1 VNPSTNS
8 RRIVVAP
15 LGGTI
20 ACVPTAEGGVRPSP
34 DPTFM
39 RGVLDLSLLPVDN
52 LPHAELLPSTGV
64 ASAELDI
71 PRLLALAEQLE
82 GHVDAGASGVVV
94 TTGTDTLEEVAFAL
108 DLLWDRDEPLVVV
121 GAMRHGALP
130 GNDGPANL
138 RDGLR
143 VAAHPQSR
151 GQGVLV
157 TMGGDIHQ
165 AWQVRKSHSGAL
177 AAFNSAVSGP
187 AGSVQEDTVR
197 MTSMSV
203 IDRPLFKLSPLTT
216 TAPVALVRS
225 ALGDDG
231 RILSV
236 ITAAGYRGLIIE
248 VPGGR
253 VGPASVDC
261 EARAACPCHTR
272 GLQPTNVLR
281 TCLEIHVRQ
290 HRRRTQSAPNGHC
303 SQRFTR
309 QFEVAAAPSTV
320 ADHRS
325 RRGRTRACI
334 RHVRRTPNHRRPPR
348 IPRGARRGEGLSTRA
363 LSVNKRPASGCWIDN
378 TGALASLASS

>member
-1 VNPSTNS
+1 MKPSNNS

-71 PRLLALAEQLE
+71 PRLAALAEQLE

-108 DLLWDRDEPLVVV
+108 DLLWDRDEPLIVV

-143 VAAHPQSR
+143 VAAHPQAR

-157 TMGGDIHQ
+157 AMGGDIHQ

-203 IDRPLFKLSPLTT
+203 IDRPLFKLSPLTA

-248 VPGGR
+248 VLGGGSVPPAWIAR
-253 VGPASVDC
+253 LEQLVRAIPVAYSPRTFSGPTLRSTYGSTGGELNLRRMGITPTGLLDSLKSRLLLQLLLTAEASRD
-261 EARAACPCHTR
+261 ARERAFAMFDQPRSTGKRREILAAP
-272 GLQPTNVLR
+272 
-281 TCLEIHVRQ
+281 E
-290 HRRRTQSAPNGHC
+290 RTQDSP
-303 SQRFTR
+303 F
-309 QFEVAAAPSTV
+309 
-320 ADHRS
+320 
-325 RRGRTRACI
+325 
-334 RHVRRTPNHRRPPR
+334 PR
-348 IPRGARRGEGLSTRA
+348 VESH
-363 LSVNKRPASGCWIDN
+363 
-378 TGALASLASS
+378 